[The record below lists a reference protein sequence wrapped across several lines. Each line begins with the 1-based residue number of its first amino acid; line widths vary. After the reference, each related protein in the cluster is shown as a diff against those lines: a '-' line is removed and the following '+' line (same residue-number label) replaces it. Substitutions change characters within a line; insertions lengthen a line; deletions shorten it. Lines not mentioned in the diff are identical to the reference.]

1 MSNYF
6 LLTNSYDRASFYARF
21 SLDYLHNSD
30 PKATV
35 TCIFNKRT
43 SSPHCFIGLSIETVK
58 LLGVTV
64 FHTHTTATASFYTTS
79 LARVVHCDNN

>member
-1 MSNYF
+1 MTNYF

-21 SLDYLHNSD
+21 SLDSLHNSD
-30 PKATV
+30 PKAV
-35 TCIFNKRT
+35 TRIFNKRVF
-43 SSPHCFIGLSIETVK
+43 SPHCFIGLSIETVK

-64 FHTHTTATASFYTTS
+64 FHTHTTATASLYTTS